1 MPERDFIQYREA
13 AHLSGKT
20 RYIPDM
26 ELYRGTLNGFAV
38 SSPHAKARLLNLDVS
53 LARTSPGV
61 EAVLTAQDIPGPI
74 PWRLL

>member
-1 MPERDFIQYREA
+1 MKHIPETMPEQDFIQYREA

-38 SSPHAKARLLNLDVS
+38 SSPHAKALL
-53 LARTSPGV
+53 
-61 EAVLTAQDIPGPI
+61 
-74 PWRLL
+74 